1 MDSRWRSASI
11 LSGVLF
17 AGFSGAHL
25 IDEFVWGAPAEFH
38 LAEDITELLALAYM
52 TALVG
57 LIAAAAR
64 ASRAGFLGLAI
75 TGGLIGVADL
85 LKHGME
91 IAAPGPWRFGA
102 VSVGL
107 ALGLTLSALA
117 TALASAMAWRVMRSP
132 EARSPSGSG
141 SGTGL

>member
-1 MDSRWRSASI
+1 MNSRWRSASI
-11 LSGVLF
+11 LSAVLF

-38 LAEDITELLALAYM
+38 LAEDVTELLSLAYL

-75 TGGLIGVADL
+75 GGALIAIADI

-91 IAAPGPWRFGA
+91 IAAPGPWRFGPI
-102 VSVGL
+102 SVGL
-107 ALGLTLSALA
+107 ALGLTLSALS
-117 TALASAMAWRVMRSP
+117 TALTSAIAWRILGEP
-132 EARSPSGSG
+132 EARSVSG
-141 SGTGL
+141 SGTSA